1 MIITR
6 YEGGVNMKMKFS
18 IGKYLK
24 CLVGG
29 DDAWYNKIDGKEVEF
44 TPDSNLGRCEGY
56 FILKEWCEPI
66 SEPINDSDN

>member
-18 IGKYLK
+18 KEKYLSFIT
-24 CLVGG
+24 GG
-29 DDAWYNKIDGKEVEF
+29 DSAWYNKISGKEVEF

-66 SEPINDSDN
+66 NDSDN